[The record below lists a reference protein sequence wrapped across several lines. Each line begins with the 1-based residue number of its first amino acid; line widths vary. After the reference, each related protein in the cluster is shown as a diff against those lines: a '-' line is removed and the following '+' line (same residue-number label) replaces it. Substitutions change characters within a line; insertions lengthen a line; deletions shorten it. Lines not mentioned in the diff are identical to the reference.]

1 MADKK
6 ATRESYGAAL
16 AELGEKYDFLVLDA
30 DLAAATKT
38 GMFKK
43 KFPERFFDC
52 GIAEGNMMSV
62 AAGIAATGK
71 KVFATSFAMFA
82 AGRAY
87 EQIRNSIGYPGLNVN
102 IVGTHASITV
112 GEDGA
117 THQCN
122 EDIALMRTIPGM
134 TVICPADA
142 TEAYAAVEAALN
154 HDGPCYLRF
163 GRYAVPNITP
173 ELIPDYKFELG
184 KGVTYR
190 KGNDVTI
197 VATGYMVH
205 LAVEA
210 ADMLANEGISAGV
223 INIHTIKP
231 LDKEL
236 IIKAA
241 KTSGAIVTAE
251 EHTVIGGLG
260 AAVCETLA
268 ESYPVPVL
276 RVGVEDKFGRSGQ
289 VPELLEL
296 YGLTAEN
303 IAAKAKAAIALKK

>member
-43 KFPERFFDC
+43 KFPDRFFDC

-71 KVFATSFAMFA
+71 TVFASTFAMFA
-82 AGRAY
+82 AGRAF
-87 EQIRNSIGYPGLNVN
+87 EQVRNSIGYPHLNVK
-102 IVGTHASITV
+102 IGATHAGITV

-134 TVICPADA
+134 TIINPADA
-142 TEAYAAVEAALN
+142 NEAYCAVEAALN
-154 HDGPCYLRF
+154 TYGPMYLRF
-163 GRYAVPNITP
+163 GRFAVPNLTA
-173 ELIPDYKFELG
+173 ELPDYKFEIG
-184 KGVTYR
+184 KGVVFSEGT
-190 KGNDVTI
+190 DVTI
-197 VATGYMVH
+197 VATGFMVH

-210 ADMLANEGISAGV
+210 AEILKGDGISARV
-223 INIHTIKP
+223 INLHTVKP
-231 LDKEL
+231 LDTEL
-236 IIKAA
+236 IVKAA
-241 KTSGAIVTAE
+241 AETGAIVTAE
-251 EHTVIGGLG
+251 EHSTIGGLG
-260 AAVCETLA
+260 SAVADAVSAAC
-268 ESYPVPVL
+268 PVPIL
-276 RVGVEDKFGRSGQ
+276 KVGVEDTYGRSGT
-289 VPELLEL
+289 VPALLEF
-296 YGLTAEN
+296 YGLTAKN
-303 IAAKAKAAIALKK
+303 IVEKAKAAIALKK

>member
-71 KVFATSFAMFA
+71 TVFASSFAMFA
-82 AGRAY
+82 AGRAF
-87 EQIRNSIGYPGLNVN
+87 EQVRNSIGYPHLNVK
-102 IVGTHASITV
+102 IGATHAGITV

-134 TVICPADA
+134 TVINPADA
-142 TEAYAAVEAALN
+142 TEAYAAVEAAIKYV
-154 HDGPCYLRF
+154 GPVYMRF
-163 GRYAVPNITP
+163 GRYAVPDVSAD
-173 ELIPDYKFELG
+173 IPGYKFELG
-184 KGVTYR
+184 RGVQYSEGR
-190 KGNDVTI
+190 DVTI

-205 LAVEA
+205 LALEA
-210 ADMLANEGISAGV
+210 GEMLKSEGIDAGV
-223 INIHTIKP
+223 INIHTVKP
-231 LDKEL
+231 LDKDIL
-236 IIKAA
+236 VKAA
-241 KTSGAIVTAE
+241 KASGAIVTAE
-251 EHTVIGGLG
+251 EHSIIGGLG
-260 AAVCETLA
+260 AAVCEALSETC
-268 ESYPVPVL
+268 PVPVL
-276 RVGVEDKFGRSGQ
+276 RVGVEDRYGRSGK

-296 YGLTAEN
+296 YGLTSAN
-303 IAAKAKAAIALKK
+303 IAAKAKAAIAMKK

>member
-6 ATRESYGAAL
+6 ATRESYGEAL
-16 AELGEKYDFLVLDA
+16 SALGDKYDFVVLDA

-52 GIAEGNMMSV
+52 GIAEGNMVSV
-62 AAGIAATGK
+62 AAGIATTGK

-87 EQIRNSIGYPGLNVN
+87 EQIRNSIGYPHLNVN

-117 THQCN
+117 THQCS
-122 EDIALMRTIPGM
+122 EDLALMRTIPGM
-134 TVICPADA
+134 SVICPADA

-154 HDGPCYLRF
+154 HNGPCYLRF
-163 GRYAVPNITP
+163 GRFAVPNLTP
-173 ELIPDYKFELG
+173 ELVPDYKFELG
-184 KGVTYR
+184 RGVVYKDGT
-190 KGNDVTI
+190 DVTL
-197 VATGYMVH
+197 VATGYMTH

-210 ADMLANEGISAGV
+210 SEILAAEGISAAV
-223 INIHTIKP
+223 INVHTIKP
-231 LDKEL
+231 IDKEL
-236 IIKAA
+236 LVSYAE
-241 KTSGAIVTAE
+241 KTGAVVTAE
-251 EHTVIGGLG
+251 EHSIIGGLG

-268 ESYPVPVL
+268 ESCPVPVM
-276 RVGVEDKFGRSGQ
+276 RVGVEDKFGKSGK
-289 VPELLEL
+289 VPELLEM
-296 YGLTAEN
+296 YGLTAAN
-303 IAAKAKAAIALKK
+303 IAAKARAAVALKK

>member
-6 ATRESYGAAL
+6 ATRESYGEAL
-16 AELGEKYDFLVLDA
+16 ATLGEKYDFLVLDA

-38 GMFKK
+38 GVFKK

-52 GIAEGNMMSV
+52 GIAEGNMVSV
-62 AAGIAATGK
+62 AAGIATTGK

-87 EQIRNSIGYPGLNVN
+87 EQIRNSIGYPHLNVN

-117 THQCN
+117 THQCS
-122 EDIALMRTIPGM
+122 EDLALMRTIPGM
-134 TVICPADA
+134 AVICPADA

-154 HDGPCYLRF
+154 FDGPCYLRF
-163 GRYAVPNITP
+163 GRFAVPNLTP
-173 ELIPDYKFELG
+173 EIVPDYKFEIG

-190 KGNDVTI
+190 EGKDVTI
-197 VATGYMVH
+197 VANGFMVH

-210 ADMLANEGISAGV
+210 ADMLKAEGIDAGV
-223 INIHTIKP
+223 INIHTVKP

-236 IIKAA
+236 LVKAA
-241 KTSGAIVTAE
+241 EKSGAIVTAE
-251 EHTVIGGLG
+251 EHSIIGGLG
-260 AAVCETLA
+260 AAVCEALS
-268 ESYPVPVL
+268 ESCPVPVL
-276 RVGVEDKFGRSGQ
+276 RVGVEDTFGRSGK

-296 YGLTAEN
+296 YGLTSAN
-303 IAAKAKAAIALKK
+303 IVAKAKAAIALKK